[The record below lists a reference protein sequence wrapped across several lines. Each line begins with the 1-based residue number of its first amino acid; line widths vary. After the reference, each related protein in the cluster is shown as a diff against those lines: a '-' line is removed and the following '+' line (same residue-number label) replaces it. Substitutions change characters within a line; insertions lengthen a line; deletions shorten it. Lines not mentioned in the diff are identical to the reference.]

1 MTTRTKKK
9 LKGRIVSHRGQKT
22 AIVEV
27 HRYIKHPVFK
37 KYMKRSK
44 RYKAHDET
52 NQYQMGDLVM
62 IQESRPISKDKKWI
76 VAEKI

>member
-1 MTTRTKKK
+1 MTDIIKKK
-9 LKGRIVSHRGQKT
+9 LKGRIVSHKGQKT

-27 HRYIKHPVFK
+27 YRYVKHPVFK

-52 NQYQMGDLVM
+52 NQYKAGDFVV
-62 IQESRPISKDKKWI
+62 IQESRPISREKKWI
-76 VAEKI
+76 VAEKA